1 MYVNNNQPQML
12 LKYTVNFYIE
22 KRTSNKIDHE
32 GSPGYPNTPILM
44 FFTAEGN
51 RLQYYTGYRIDSWK
65 WNTETQKVR
74 RNNLNKEG
82 ISSQVINERLDQLK
96 TNIIDIYQKRKIQ
109 GEPVTV
115 HWLRKALDDQLN
127 DRTKKGKTLL
137 ELFAEYLEEKRRVNT
152 IGTVKKY
159 TTLRKHL
166 QDFQQKTRFRLEPEE
181 INDEF
186 LQGFVGFLLKDKKF
200 VNSSTAKTIKLLKAF
215 LAWASNRE
223 TGQSI
228 NQSYKRFKHN
238 LKGVDSFGSSKTG
251 TVIFLTWLEFDHLF
265 NLDVAKHY
273 LAQVRDVFCF
283 LCATGMRYSD
293 VANLKWSNVKTD
305 HIEYSTI
312 KTEEPVIVELND
324 YSRAILERYR
334 TTPHK
339 DDKCLP
345 VVSNQK
351 MNKYLKE
358 LGQVAEFNS
367 QENLVYYK
375 GTTRV
380 EKTKP
385 KWALLTTHI
394 GKKTFITNAFMLG
407 VPIEIIKEWTGNKD
421 DRMFKV
427 YLALQDQHKR
437 REMLKFNKKT
447 RQNDVS

>member
-1 MYVNNNQPQML
+1 ML

-200 VNSSTAKTIKLLKAF
+200 VLFHCKNHQAFKSIPRLGIK
-215 LAWASNRE
+215 
-223 TGQSI
+223 
-228 NQSYKRFKHN
+228 
-238 LKGVDSFGSSKTG
+238 
-251 TVIFLTWLEFDHLF
+251 
-265 NLDVAKHY
+265 
-273 LAQVRDVFCF
+273 
-283 LCATGMRYSD
+283 
-293 VANLKWSNVKTD
+293 
-305 HIEYSTI
+305 
-312 KTEEPVIVELND
+312 P
-324 YSRAILERYR
+324 
-334 TTPHK
+334 
-339 DDKCLP
+339 
-345 VVSNQK
+345 
-351 MNKYLKE
+351 
-358 LGQVAEFNS
+358 
-367 QENLVYYK
+367 
-375 GTTRV
+375 
-380 EKTKP
+380 
-385 KWALLTTHI
+385 
-394 GKKTFITNAFMLG
+394 
-407 VPIEIIKEWTGNKD
+407 
-421 DRMFKV
+421 
-427 YLALQDQHKR
+427 
-437 REMLKFNKKT
+437 
-447 RQNDVS
+447 